1 MDKEKA
7 RRTEE
12 LTEEEYKR
20 RVAIAHKMIDVQKE
34 LLATHKPVQVR
45 GILCEVAGSIME
57 VFFVTLLLEIIE
69 VSSIQVLSVN
79 DFVLYIEVFL
89 INLDILWALLD
100 RARGCPSFKS
110 SLCHCETT
118 EHEVALYNVLVL
130 NF

>member
-89 INLDILWALLD
+89 RHFMGIV
-100 RARGCPSFKS
+100 G
-110 SLCHCETT
+110 
-118 EHEVALYNVLVL
+118 
-130 NF
+130 